1 MPLSRERER
10 LLRRIATRKGREKEG
25 VVLVEGPRA
34 MATALDAGARF
45 SFALAEEGVD
55 PPEFLARLGQ
65 AGVEVVPV
73 PASAFRELTDAET
86 PQGVAGIARE
96 PRPDLPEPHPP
107 GPSSCLIL
115 DRVQD
120 PGNAGTLIRAAAAF
134 GVGRV
139 LALDGTVDL
148 WNPKAVRASAGL
160 AFRVPVHRVPWTEAA
175 GWLTASGFELLV
187 ADAGGR
193 DVRGWAARGNA
204 PERWALL
211 VGNEGAGPRPEA
223 LAGASAS
230 LAIPLAPEV
239 DSINVAMAGTVL
251 LWALGPGASS

>member
-45 SFALAEEGVD
+45 SFALVDEGVD
-55 PPEFLARLGQ
+55 SPEVLGRLGQ

-73 PASAFRELTDAET
+73 PTATFRELTDVET
-86 PQGVAGIARE
+86 PQGAAGVARE
-96 PRPDLPEPHPP
+96 PRPDLPDPHPP

-120 PGNAGTLIRAAAAF
+120 PGNAGTLLRVAAAF

-139 LALDGTVDL
+139 LALDGTVDV

-160 AFRVPVHRVPWTEAA
+160 AFRIPVHRVPWDEAA
-175 GWLTASGFELLV
+175 RWLSASSFELLV
-187 ADAGGR
+187 ADADGR
-193 DVRGWAARGNA
+193 DVRRWAVGGHP

-223 LAGASAS
+223 FATASAS
-230 LAIPLAPEV
+230 LAIPLAPGV